1 MHRNSGMAA
10 AGGWEGEENG
20 EIFVKGYKVVVNRVN
35 TSRDLMLS
43 VMTIVNNTVLNTG
56 HLLGE

>member
-20 EIFVKGYKVVVNRVN
+20 EIFVKGYKLPIIR
-35 TSRDLMLS
+35 
-43 VMTIVNNTVLNTG
+43 
-56 HLLGE
+56 